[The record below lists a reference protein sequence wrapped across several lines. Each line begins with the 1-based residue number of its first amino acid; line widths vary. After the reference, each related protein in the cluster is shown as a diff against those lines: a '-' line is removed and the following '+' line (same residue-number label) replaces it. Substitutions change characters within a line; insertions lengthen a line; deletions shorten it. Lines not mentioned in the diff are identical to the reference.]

1 MNITKI
7 DAFTDHNST
16 QNFSGAML
24 FQAGK
29 ACMLYAQGHCLLLD
43 SELANMIKDGKIPEK
58 LIIPLRS
65 RGFFGSLRYQDT
77 KSCQLVRPEFFMIDM
92 TDRCNMK
99 CKYCLRDVQSA
110 GRSIQTATL
119 KEICQ
124 YIQDYCD
131 QEHLRDVSIQPWG
144 GEPLLELEAILN
156 MKEWIAPAHT
166 RVHFSIETNAIL
178 LTPEVINQLYQA
190 KIGIGIS
197 IDGDQTC
204 HDQQRVLVSGD
215 PTHTLVVQHLKQAAK
230 IYGKRL
236 GTITTITRLNYFHIE
251 DILEYF
257 AVNLGLTN
265 VKFNFVHQSHFADC
279 EELCLTPEEI
289 SSTVLRMLDKLTEL
303 ITRGYPIVEK
313 NILTKIKN
321 LLFNEYSDICLSKG
335 CCGGRKMI
343 VFDMDG
349 NIFPCELTDFP
360 KESIGSIFQN
370 ERDLISL
377 IHNAMRTRTYFTP
390 KRAEKCVDCP
400 WSYFCGGG
408 CTVRIM
414 NSGNQPPAID
424 DIECAVNIALYPAIV
439 ELVLTRPDVI
449 NTMLGEQV
457 IIL

>member
-1 MNITKI
+1 MNTIKI
-7 DAFTDHNST
+7 DAFTDHDST

-24 FQAGK
+24 FQVGK
-29 ACMLYAQGHCLLLD
+29 RCMLYAQGHCLLLD
-43 SELANMIKDGKIPEK
+43 LELANILKNGKIPKK
-58 LIIPLRS
+58 LMLPLQS
-65 RGFFGSLRYQDT
+65 RGFCGSLPHQDT
-77 KSCQLVRPEFFMIDM
+77 KSCQSVRPEFFMIDM

-110 GRSIQTATL
+110 GRSIQTVTL
-119 KEICQ
+119 KKICQ

-131 QEHLRDVSIQPWG
+131 REHLRDVSIQPWG
-144 GEPLLELEAILN
+144 GEPLLELESILN

-178 LTPEVINQLYQA
+178 LTPEVIDRLYEA

-197 IDGDQTC
+197 IDGNQAC
-204 HDQQRVLVSGD
+204 HDQQRVLVSSE
-215 PTHTLVVQHLKQAAK
+215 PTHTLVVQHLRQAVK
-230 IYGKRL
+230 RYGQRL
-236 GTITTITRLNYFHIE
+236 GTITTITRLNYCHIE

-257 AVNLGLTN
+257 AVDLGLTN
-265 VKFNFVHQSHFADC
+265 VKFNFVHQSRFADC
-279 EELCLTPEEI
+279 NELCLTPEEI

-360 KESIGSIFQN
+360 KESIGSIFQI

-377 IHNAMRTRTYFTP
+377 VYDAIRMRTYFTP
-390 KRAEKCVDCP
+390 KHTKKCTDCP
-400 WSYFCGGG
+400 WECFCKGG

-414 NSGNQPPAID
+414 NSGKYPPTID